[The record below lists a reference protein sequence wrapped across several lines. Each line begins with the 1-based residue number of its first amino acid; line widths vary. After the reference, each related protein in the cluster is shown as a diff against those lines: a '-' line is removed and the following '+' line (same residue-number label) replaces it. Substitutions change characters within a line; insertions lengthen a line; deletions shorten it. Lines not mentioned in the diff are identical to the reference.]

1 MLRPPCCS
9 QTLAREKQAHLL
21 NEEQDML
28 MGQQLG
34 TYAPS
39 THGNHWDTTLAAAR
53 ACEQAGLDSVWLAD
67 HFMFPDK
74 EHPER
79 EVPVFDCFVAL
90 GAIAA
95 STTRLRIGELVVG
108 VPYRNPALL
117 AKMLTTLDVISHGRT
132 IVGLGAAWHDDE
144 FRAYGW
150 PFPPVRERMEMLE
163 EAVQIVDRM
172 MTQRPA
178 SFGGKHYT
186 VEDAYNDPL
195 PVQQPRP
202 PIMIG
207 GSGEKVTLR
216 IVAQYA
222 DFCNVG
228 GDPATVAHKYEV
240 LRQHCERAGRPY
252 DAVTRSNDVGILIA
266 ADERELAAKKE
277 RYGADFDLVGMPEA
291 IIEGLRGYAQV
302 GSQYVT
308 FHMPDAKEIE
318 PILLLGETVVPA
330 VRTF

>member
-1 MLRPPCCS
+1 ML
-9 QTLAREKQAHLL
+9 L
-21 NEEQDML
+21 
-28 MGQQLG
+28 GQQLG

-39 THGNHWDTTLAAAR
+39 DHGNHWDTTLAAAKT
-53 ACEQAGLDSVWLAD
+53 CEQAGLDSVWFAD

-74 EHPER
+74 EHPEK

-90 GAIAA
+90 AAIAA
-95 STTRLRIGELVVG
+95 STSRIRIGELVVG

-117 AKMLTTLDVISHGRT
+117 AKMLTTLDVVAHGRT
-132 IVGLGAAWHDDE
+132 IAGLGAAWHDEE
-144 FRAYGW
+144 FAAYGW
-150 PFPPVRERMEMLE
+150 PFPSVRARMEMLE

-178 SFGGKHYT
+178 SFAGKHYR
-186 VEDAYNDPL
+186 VANAFNDPL

-207 GSGEKVTLR
+207 GSGEQRTLR

-228 GDPATVAHKYEV
+228 GDPATVAHKYAV
-240 LRQHCERAGRPY
+240 LRQHCERVGRPY

-266 ADERELAAKKE
+266 ANERELAAKMT
-277 RYGADFDLVGMPEA
+277 RYGDQFDLVGTPDA
-291 IIEGLRGYAQV
+291 IIDGLQRYAQV

-308 FHMPDAKEIE
+308 FHMPNAHEIE
-318 PILLLGETVVPA
+318 PILLLGEKVVPVVA
-330 VRTF
+330 TF

>member
-1 MLRPPCCS
+1 ML
-9 QTLAREKQAHLL
+9 L
-21 NEEQDML
+21 
-28 MGQQLG
+28 GQQLG

-39 THGNHWDTTLAAAR
+39 DHGNHWDTTLAAVQ
-53 ACEQAGLDSVWLAD
+53 ACEQAGLDSVWLPD
-67 HFMFPDK
+67 HFMFPDRAQ
-74 EHPER
+74 PEK

-95 STTRLRIGELVVG
+95 STSRIRLGELVVG

-117 AKMLTTLDVISHGRT
+117 AKMLTTLDVIAHGRT
-132 IVGLGAAWHDDE
+132 IAGLGAAWHDEE
-144 FRAYGW
+144 FVAYGW
-150 PFPPVRERMEMLE
+150 PFPSVRDRMAMLE

-172 MTQRPA
+172 MRQRPA
-178 SFGGKHYT
+178 SFTGTHYT
-186 VEDAYNDPL
+186 VTDAYNDPR

-207 GSGEKVTLR
+207 GSGEQVTLR
-216 IVAQYA
+216 LVAQYA
-222 DFCNVG
+222 DFCNVA
-228 GDPATVAHKYEV
+228 GDPATVAHKFAV
-240 LRQHCERAGRPY
+240 LRQHCERAGRPVE
-252 DAVTRSNDVGILIA
+252 AVTRSNDLSILIA

-277 RYGADFDLVGMPEA
+277 RYGEKFRLVGTPEA
-291 IIEGLRGYAQV
+291 IIDGLQRYAEV

-330 VRTF
+330 VAQF

>member
-1 MLRPPCCS
+1 
-9 QTLAREKQAHLL
+9 
-21 NEEQDML
+21 ML

-34 TYAPS
+34 TYPPS
-39 THGNHWDTTLAAAR
+39 AHGNHWDTTLAAAR
-53 ACEQAGLDSVWLAD
+53 ACEQAGLDSVWLPD

-74 EHPER
+74 ENPEK

-95 STTRLRIGELVVG
+95 STSRIRIGELVVG

-117 AKMLTTLDVISHGRT
+117 AKMLTTLDIIAHGRT
-132 IVGLGAAWHDDE
+132 IVGLGAAWHEPE

-150 PFPPVRERMEMLE
+150 PFPPVRARMEMLE
-163 EAVQIVDRM
+163 EAIQIVDRM

-178 SFGGKHYT
+178 SFSGRHFS
-186 VEDAYNDPL
+186 VEEAYNDP
-195 PVQQPRP
+195 PPMQKPRP

-207 GSGEKVTLR
+207 GSGEKTTLR
-216 IVAQYA
+216 LVAQYA

-228 GDPATVAHKYEV
+228 GDPDTVAHKFEV
-240 LRQHCERAGRPY
+240 LRQHCERVGRPF
-252 DAVTRSNDVGILIA
+252 DAITRSNDVGLLIA
-266 ADERELAAKKE
+266 ASERELAAKKA
-277 RYGADFDLVGMPEA
+277 RYGDSFHLMGTPDQIL
-291 IIEGLRGYAQV
+291 EGLQRYARA

-318 PILLLGETVVPA
+318 PILLLGETVVRA
-330 VRTF
+330 AAQL

>member
-1 MLRPPCCS
+1 
-9 QTLAREKQAHLL
+9 
-21 NEEQDML
+21 ML

-34 TYAPS
+34 TYTPS

-74 EHPER
+74 ADPEK

-95 STTRLRIGELVVG
+95 STSRIRIGELVVG

-117 AKMLTTLDVISHGRT
+117 AKMLTMLDVVAHGRS
-132 IVGLGAAWHDDE
+132 IIGLGAAWHDEE
-144 FRAYGW
+144 FLAYGW
-150 PFPPVRERMEMLE
+150 RFPSVRERMEMLE

-172 MTQRPA
+172 LTQRPT
-178 SFGGKHYT
+178 SFAGKHYT
-186 VEDAYNDPL
+186 VEGAYNDPL
-195 PVQQPRP
+195 PVQKPRP

-228 GDPATVAHKYEV
+228 GDPETVAHRYAV
-240 LRQHCERAGRPY
+240 LRRHCERVGRPY
-252 DAVTRSNDVGILIA
+252 DEITRSNNVSILIA
-266 ADERELAAKKE
+266 ADERRLAAKKK
-277 RYGADFDLVGMPEA
+277 RYGEDFDLVGTPDA
-291 IIEGLRGYAQV
+291 IIRGLQRYAQV

-308 FHMPDAKEIE
+308 FHMPDAQEIE
-318 PILLLGETVVPA
+318 PILLLGEQVVPA
-330 VRTF
+330 VASF

>member
-1 MLRPPCCS
+1 
-9 QTLAREKQAHLL
+9 
-21 NEEQDML
+21 ML

-34 TYAPS
+34 TSAPS

-74 EHPER
+74 EDPEK
-79 EVPVFDCFVAL
+79 EVPVFDCFIAL

-95 STTRLRIGELVVG
+95 STSHIHIGELVVG

-117 AKMLTTLDVISHGRT
+117 AKMLTTLDVVSHGRT
-132 IVGLGAAWHDDE
+132 IVGLGAAWHDEE
-144 FRAYGW
+144 FLAYGW
-150 PFPPVRERMEMLE
+150 PFPSVRERMEMLE
-163 EAVQIVDRM
+163 EAIQVVDCM

-178 SFGGKHYT
+178 SFSGKHYII
-186 VEDAYNDPL
+186 ENAYNDPM
-195 PVQQPRP
+195 PVQKPRP

-216 IVAQYA
+216 LVAQYA

-228 GDPATVAHKYEV
+228 GDPETVAHRYAV
-240 LRQHCERAGRPY
+240 LRQHCERVGRPY
-252 DAVTRSNDVGILIA
+252 DEITRSNNVSILIA
-266 ADERELAAKKE
+266 TDERRLAAKKE
-277 RYGADFDLVGMPEA
+277 RHGANFDLVGTPET
-291 IIEGLRGYAQV
+291 IIEGLQRYAQA

-308 FHMPDAKEIE
+308 FHMPDAQEIE
-318 PILLLGETVVPA
+318 PILLLGETVVQA
-330 VRTF
+330 ARAF